1 VSTFYDEGAET
12 MARPA
17 IEALQ
22 AERLVE
28 LLPHAYEASPL
39 IREAWDAVGLRPA
52 DVRGLEDLR
61 AKVPFIDKEA
71 LRRFRDER
79 DDPYGGMLAVDPAE
93 LTAIMSTSGTTGD
106 PTLVPEVWGGERPG
120 VMTRDFWG
128 MGVRP
133 GDHLSLF
140 LFSYRGPVY
149 GFAHTLGAVPLLF
162 DHDLAELPRLCELS
176 LRYRPTALYNVGNTT
191 LHALADLSGDGEGAT
206 DLRDVFSSYRGVV
219 VAGEPVGARARAQA
233 AAWGAELFEH
243 TSVGDVTAGFECPE
257 HAGLHVWEDSVV
269 VECLDPQGDEPVADG
284 EPGEL
289 VATTLF
295 NRVWPLVRYRSGDLV
310 RVTRDACA
318 CGRTHARVWP
328 LGRLGDEVVVDGR
341 PVLPLDVWDAVES
354 APGAGLGL
362 FQVLRPAREVDV
374 LRLRVGHRPGEGDTA
389 GAVRAA
395 VLEAIGIE
403 PEVELVTEAELLRLG
418 PPHKIPRI
426 AVA

>member
-1 VSTFYDEGAET
+1 VGGIYYDEVAET
-12 MARPA
+12 LPRAEL
-17 IEALQ
+17 EALQ
-22 AERLVE
+22 EERVLE
-28 LLPHAYEASPL
+28 LLPHAYEHSPL
-39 IREAWDAVGLRPA
+39 VRETWDAAGVRPA
-52 DVRGLEDLR
+52 DVAGLDDLR
-61 AKVPFIDKEA
+61 AKVPFLDKDS

-79 DDPYGGMLAVDPAE
+79 SDPYGGMLAVDPAE

-133 GDHLSLF
+133 GDHVSLF

-149 GFAHTLGAVPLLF
+149 GFVHGLEAIPILL
-162 DHDLAELPRLCELS
+162 DHDLAELPRLCSLS
-176 LRYRPTALYNVGNTT
+176 LEYRPTALYNAGNTT
-191 LHALADLSGDGEGAT
+191 IHALADLDV
-206 DLRDVFSSYRGVV
+206 DLADVFSSYRGVV
-219 VAGEPVGARARAQA
+219 VAGEPVGRRARDQA
-233 AAWGAELFEH
+233 ASWGAELFEH

-257 HAGLHVWEDSVV
+257 HDGLHVWEDSVV
-269 VECLDPQGDEPVADG
+269 VECLEPGSDQPVADG

-310 RVTRDACA
+310 RVTRAPCA

-328 LGRLGDEVVVDGR
+328 LGRLGDEVIVDGR

-362 FQVLRPAREVDV
+362 FQIVRPAREVDR

-389 GAVRAA
+389 EAVRAA
-395 VLEAIGIE
+395 VEAAVGVV
-403 PEVELVTEAELLRLG
+403 PDVELVAEAELLRQG
-418 PPHKIPRI
+418 PPHKIPR
-426 AVA
+426 VAAA